1 MGQESVLRSLFKLSL
16 PVMFALLI
24 QSFYNIADSFFVSRV
39 SENALTALSIIYPLQ
54 LLLNA
59 IANGTAIGINTL
71 VSRYFGMG
79 RKKRVKSPLKTG
91 FMLMIVSYI
100 IFAVVTLAGLRLFF
114 EFSTDV
120 EETVSYGL
128 EYGYI
133 VFLFSIFV
141 FLESM
146 FTKVLQA
153 NEDMVTPMKGQ
164 VAGAVVNI
172 VLDPILI
179 FVLDFGVKG
188 AAIATVL
195 GQAVAAAIVA
205 LKARK
210 TFEWNGKVTIR
221 AVKEIYYAA
230 VPQIVLQ
237 SLYTVYIMG
246 LNIILVDFGEEA
258 VTVLGV
264 YYKLQ
269 SFFFIPETG
278 FMQVLIPVVSYHYGA
293 GNREKILSL
302 CKASIFTVGSF
313 MFVVMCIFMAV
324 PESLIG
330 IFSQNADVKAIGAI
344 ALRIISISFVPSAVV
359 FMLMTFLQA
368 TDNGIKSIVLAVLR
382 QLLLLVPLAWIFSKN
397 GLNYTWCTF
406 PVTEIAVMTT
416 AVIMYFKVKKELA
429 ERFKNRVKKAAV

>member
-1 MGQESVLRSLFKLSL
+1 MREESVLKPLVKLSL

-24 QSFYNIADSFFVSRV
+24 QSFYNIADSFFVAKV

-79 RKKRVKSPLKTG
+79 RKKKVKSPLRTG
-91 FMLMIVSYI
+91 LMLMVISYVV
-100 IFAVVTLAGLRLFF
+100 FAVITVGTLKLFF
-114 EFSTDV
+114 QFSTDV
-120 EETVSYGL
+120 AETVSYGL

-133 VFLFSIFV
+133 VFAFSIFV

-153 NEDMVTPMKGQ
+153 KEDMVTPMKGQ
-164 VAGAVVNI
+164 VAGAIVNI

-179 FVLDFGVKG
+179 FVLGFGVKG

-195 GQAVAAAIVA
+195 GQAVAAIIVA
-205 LKARK
+205 LKAK
-210 TFEWNGKVTIR
+210 KVFEWNGKVTIR
-221 AVKEIYYAA
+221 AVKDIYYAA
-230 VPQIVLQ
+230 IPQIILQ

-258 VTVLGV
+258 VTVLGI

-269 SFFFIPETG
+269 TFFFIPETA

-293 GNREKILSL
+293 GNKDMILNM
-302 CKASIFTVGSF
+302 CKASIFMVGGF
-313 MFVVMCIFMAV
+313 MFAVMCIFMAI
-324 PESLIG
+324 PETLIG
-330 IFSQNADVKAIGAI
+330 IFSQNNEVKEIGSV
-344 ALRIISISFVPSAVV
+344 ALRVISISFVPSAIV

-382 QLLLLVPLAWIFSKN
+382 QLLLLVPLAWVFSHV

-406 PVTEIAVMTT
+406 PVTEIIVMTT
-416 AVIMYFKVKKELA
+416 AIVMYFMVKKELT